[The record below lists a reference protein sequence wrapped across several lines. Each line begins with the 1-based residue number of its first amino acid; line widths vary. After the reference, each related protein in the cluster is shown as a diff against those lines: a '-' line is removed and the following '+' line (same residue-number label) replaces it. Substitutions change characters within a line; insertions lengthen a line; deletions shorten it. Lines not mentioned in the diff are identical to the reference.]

1 MKLSDELKQELQ
13 GLQNEAKSLINK
25 EGVTAE
31 DINNKSKEIETLKAK
46 ITMQENI
53 EEEERKEM
61 EDKINN
67 GTAEEI
73 GNGGN
78 VEETKN
84 KQELYKEGFYNV
96 LRGKRVTE
104 EQATVLKE
112 FNNAL
117 SSNTGEDGGYTIP
130 VDQQTAIKEL
140 KREFKSLETLVNIEP
155 VTTLS
160 GSRNIE
166 KDAEYTPFVE
176 FAEGDD
182 VPTTDSPQFVNIP
195 YAIKDRGGIL
205 PVPNNLL
212 ADNTANLANYL
223 NRWLAKKQVAT
234 RNKLIVDLLATKAKT
249 AVASADDLKTITNI
263 TLDPTISA
271 MSVVVTN
278 QTGFNWLDTLKD
290 SEGNYLLQKDP
301 TMPTR
306 KLLYGIQ
313 PVEVYSNKTL
323 KNDTTSGTKAP
334 IIIGALK
341 EAVTLFD
348 REAMSL
354 LSTNIGGDAFK
365 KNRTDIRAITRED
378 IKLVDSD
385 AFVYGQ
391 VTIA

>member
-130 VDQQTAIKEL
+130 VDQQTAIKE
-140 KREFKSLETLVNIEP
+140 
-155 VTTLS
+155 
-160 GSRNIE
+160 
-166 KDAEYTPFVE
+166 
-176 FAEGDD
+176 
-182 VPTTDSPQFVNIP
+182 
-195 YAIKDRGGIL
+195 
-205 PVPNNLL
+205 
-212 ADNTANLANYL
+212 
-223 NRWLAKKQVAT
+223 
-234 RNKLIVDLLATKAKT
+234 
-249 AVASADDLKTITNI
+249 
-263 TLDPTISA
+263 
-271 MSVVVTN
+271 
-278 QTGFNWLDTLKD
+278 
-290 SEGNYLLQKDP
+290 
-301 TMPTR
+301 
-306 KLLYGIQ
+306 
-313 PVEVYSNKTL
+313 
-323 KNDTTSGTKAP
+323 
-334 IIIGALK
+334 
-341 EAVTLFD
+341 
-348 REAMSL
+348 
-354 LSTNIGGDAFK
+354 
-365 KNRTDIRAITRED
+365 
-378 IKLVDSD
+378 
-385 AFVYGQ
+385 
-391 VTIA
+391 